1 MTPGLG
7 TSKRRCGWLRN
18 SRAAASL
25 GVSMAD
31 VLLVLVLV
39 LVVVELLLLQ
49 LVALLL
55 GGSVCVCG
63 VAVGRLFMAA
73 GAC

>member
-39 LVVVELLLLQ
+39 VVELLLLQ

-63 VAVGRLFMAA
+63 VAVGRLFIAA

>member
-31 VLLVLVLV
+31 VLLVLV